1 MRKLSRVEFVKENK
15 EYIQHIFCEVL
26 NFIDTQEEIHLRND
40 KESFR
45 MSLINYLYNIYLNE
59 YDRL

>member
-15 EYIQHIFCEVL
+15 EYIQKILKEVL
-26 NFIDTQEEIHLRND
+26 EFIDSQDEIHLRND

-59 YDRL
+59 

>member
-1 MRKLSRVEFVKENK
+1 MTKLSRVEFAKQNK

-26 NFIDTQEEIHLRND
+26 EFINSQEEIHLRND